1 MRQTL
6 VNTPYHDRL
15 AAGIVLTGGGAALDQ
30 IAPLAEEVLGHHV
43 RIGVPQDVIAP
54 VTVNDPSYATAIGLL
69 RFVAN
74 EHSAAAEPPDA
85 DRSRNSLA
93 HALGKLF
100 NFF

>member
-1 MRQTL
+1 MP
-6 VNTPYHDRL
+6 PYNDRL
-15 AAGIVLTGGGAALDQ
+15 SAGIVLTGGGAALEQ
-30 IAPLAEEVLGHHV
+30 IAPLAEEVFGLQV

-54 VTVNDPSYATAIGLL
+54 ATVSDPSYATAIGLL

-74 EHSAAAEPPDA
+74 EHTAALESHDP
-85 DRSRNSLA
+85 DRSRNGVA